1 MSFTI
6 YMHCCFIHLEVSA
19 HKFCYEDFKLFSYH
33 LQIGSYFSEHTTNVV
48 CGLRLRFFRFW
59 LKHLSGNLRR
69 DEKLMGS
76 IFTTWEI
83 FSKQLN
89 IHIWSSKI
97 RWAKNKYL
105 GFMNKW
111 WELKPRK
118 YWRLFRWA
126 IQKRHEKSLETI
138 NTLKKN
144 NSVFNAKPEKSKNFF
159 FFFIEWLLFKAC
171 SMKLYHL
178 LPFILSSFSL
188 YKSYSTDPY
197 TQTQIS

>member
-1 MSFTI
+1 MV
-6 YMHCCFIHLEVSA
+6 L
-19 HKFCYEDFKLFSYH
+19 D
-33 LQIGSYFSEHTTNVV
+33 QI
-48 CGLRLRFFRFW
+48 FFRFW

-126 IQKRHEKSLETI
+126 IQKTSVSDMRKSLGNNKHLEGKITQY
-138 NTLKKN
+138 LMLSQKKARI
-144 NSVFNAKPEKSKNFF
+144 SYWMTTFQSMF
-159 FFFIEWLLFKAC
+159 C
-171 SMKLYHL
+171 MKLYH
-178 LPFILSSFSL
+178 FIAFHFKFIFTLQIIQH
-188 YKSYSTDPY
+188 TDPY